1 MESFVQFLNVGFGI
15 INNTEAVDSWDV
27 EGSLEEALFLDNP
40 NLDIRI
46 IGFRFYDIDPAT
58 NAVIKQS
65 GIYYLGGE
73 AITYP
78 KVDPEAEAAIKNSGR
93 VYEKG
98 QRLVMIKKPN
108 VMIYPYN
115 PDDQILDTAKTM
127 AKIKVQKEKDR
138 LNQLKQGIE
147 DYRISLVDELKKI
160 VEAIDTNSFHNVPM
174 VDTELD
180 DSDTCKSLNIL
191 NDGGN
196 FNKHIEHLRNQRLEI
211 MNIERFLKENEG
223 KH

>member
-27 EGSLEEALFLDNP
+27 DGSMEEALFLDNP

-58 NAVIKQS
+58 NTVVKQS

-73 AITYP
+73 PLTYP
-78 KVDPEAEAAIKNSGR
+78 KVDPEVETVIRNSGR

-98 QRLVMIKKPN
+98 QRLVKIEKPN
-108 VMIYPYN
+108 IMIYPYN
-115 PDDQILDTAKTM
+115 PNDQILDTAKAL
-127 AKIKVQKEKDR
+127 AKIKIQKETER
-138 LNQLKQGIE
+138 LSQLKQGME
-147 DYRISLVDELKKI
+147 DYRLSLVDEIKKI
-160 VEAIDTNSFHNVPM
+160 MEAIETNSFHNIPM
-174 VDTELD
+174 VDTEID
-180 DSDTCKSLNIL
+180 DSEGCKSLNIL

-211 MNIERFLKENEG
+211 MNIERFLKENQG
-223 KH
+223 R

>member
-27 EGSLEEALFLDNP
+27 DGSMEEALFLDNP

-58 NAVIKQS
+58 NAVVKQS

-73 AITYP
+73 ALTYP
-78 KVDPEAEAAIKNSGR
+78 KVDADVETVIKNSGR

-98 QRLVMIKKPN
+98 QRLIKIEKPN
-108 VMIYPYN
+108 IMIYPYN
-115 PDDQILDTAKTM
+115 PNDQILDTAKAL
-127 AKIKVQKEKDR
+127 AKIKIQKETER
-138 LNQLKQGIE
+138 LSQLKQGME
-147 DYRISLVDELKKI
+147 DYRLSLVDEIKKI
-160 VEAIDTNSFHNVPM
+160 MEAIETNSFHNIPM
-174 VDTELD
+174 VDTEID
-180 DSDTCKSLNIL
+180 DSEGCKSLNIL

-211 MNIERFLKENEG
+211 MNIERFLKENQG
-223 KH
+223 KA